1 MKQFQKYGVAA
12 AVAAASASA
21 LANMGTPSVANVTER
36 SDQNLG
42 DAAIVPYYT
51 TTGGKVTGVHIIN
64 TTNATQVVK
73 FRMRRGKDSRDAM
86 DFNIIMSPKDEWVTS
101 IQANENPSAG
111 KGGVKLITDDTT
123 CTAPI
128 FAADGTLAEIPAT
141 YAEGA
146 EEGYI
151 EIIGMAQADAT
162 TAGATAAAMK
172 AGTVNGN
179 PINAAAKHVK
189 GVPADCAA
197 VEYNFLRVAD
207 ADAGDADT
215 LGVHHSE
222 LTNQVSSQGSTGLT
236 SYSDT
241 PDRALKVSW
250 FIRDA
255 DGGLEVGGNA
265 IHIEGFGDEPMMTNQ
280 EQLEFNTAGLVKY
293 DPFNFELPNLN
304 QGSYPA
310 STAAGSGSFTRI
322 DNHSDDSSNGGL
334 LFDRVRATLG
344 VDAVHNDWSDKTTD
358 GSTVDTDWVV
368 TLPGQYLS
376 EDPFCVIYAGYPVDG
391 ATCTAS
397 TSLDISETEIPLY
410 LIDKAGASQFS
421 LYSREEDVLVDET
434 AQAPAGLDFSP
445 SNSAEKAPDSV
456 TMDREV
462 NVLVFQRA
470 GEESTGV
477 LESAAA
483 QAFTLPAA
491 ADDIDNGWMS
501 LSITPSGTGRQF
513 VVDGNGTNTASTGCT
528 VNGVEQGCG
537 VPVISKLATDR
548 KYGAW
553 KNADSDNGTAQDGDT
568 VAIAMAVWKREFGDN
583 PAAAYGRA
591 VEHSYT
597 NSSGWFDAGR
607 FDS

>member
-1 MKQFQKYGVAA
+1 
-12 AVAAASASA
+12 
-21 LANMGTPSVANVTER
+21 
-36 SDQNLG
+36 
-42 DAAIVPYYT
+42 
-51 TTGGKVTGVHIIN
+51 
-64 TTNATQVVK
+64 
-73 FRMRRGKDSRDAM
+73 M
-86 DFNIIMSPKDEWVTS
+86 DFNIIMSPRDEWVTS
-101 IQANENPSAG
+101 MQTNDNPSAG

-128 FAADGTLAEIPAT
+128 FDADGTLAEIPAT

-151 EIIGMAQADAT
+151 EIIGMGQPT
-162 TAGATAAAMK
+162 SETAAIA
-172 AGTVNGN
+172 VS
-179 PINAAAKHVK
+179 AKHSK
-189 GVPADCAA
+189 GVPKDCAS

-207 ADAGDADT
+207 TGAGKAT
-215 LGVHHSE
+215 VLGVHHSE
-222 LTNQVSSQGSTGLT
+222 LTNQVSSAKSTGLT
-236 SYSDT
+236 SYTDT

-265 IHIEGFGDEPMMTNQ
+265 VHIEGFADAAMLTNQ

-304 QGSYPA
+304 QGSYPT
-310 STAAGSGSFTRI
+310 SRTSNHDGSGSGVKAT
-322 DNHSDDSSNGGL
+322 
-334 LFDRVRATLG
+334 LFNRVRAVMG

-368 TLPGQYLS
+368 TLPGQYIS

-391 ATCTAS
+391 KACTAS
-397 TSLDISETEIPLY
+397 TKLDLSETEIPLY
-410 LIDKAGASQFS
+410 LIDKTGASQFS
-421 LYSREEDVLVDET
+421 LYSREEDVLVDKA

-477 LESAAA
+477 LESAAG

-501 LSITPSGTGRQF
+501 LNITPSGTGAQF
-513 VVDGNGTNTASTGCT
+513 K
-528 VNGVEQGCG
+528 VNGHGSTATTTDCSTSSTQQGCG
-537 VPVISKLATDR
+537 VPVSTGTTR
-548 KYGAW
+548 TYGAFED
-553 KNADSDNGTAQDGDT
+553 ASTDGDT

-597 NSSGWFDAGR
+597 LSSGFDEAGR
-607 FDS
+607 YKS

>member
-1 MKQFQKYGVAA
+1 MKQFQKYGLAA
-12 AVAAASASA
+12 AVATASASA
-21 LANMGTPSVANVTER
+21 LAVSGANTER

-64 TTNATQVVK
+64 TTSATQVVK

-86 DFNIIMSPKDEWVTS
+86 DFNIVMSPKDEWVTS
-101 IQANENPSAG
+101 IQTNANPSAG

-128 FAADGTLAEIPAT
+128 FDADGTLAEIPAT

-151 EIIGMAQADAT
+151 EIIGMGQADAT

-197 VEYNFLRVAD
+197 VEYNCLRVAD

-265 IHIEGFGDEPMMTNQ
+265 VHIEGFADAAMMTNQ

-304 QGSYPA
+304 QGSYPSA
-310 STAAGSGSFTRI
+310 SRTSNHDGSSTGNAET
-322 DNHSDDSSNGGL
+322 
-334 LFDRVRATLG
+334 LFNRVRAVMG

-368 TLPGQYLS
+368 TLPGQYIS

-391 ATCTAS
+391 KACTAS
-397 TSLDISETEIPLY
+397 TALDLSETEIPLY
-410 LIDKAGASQFS
+410 LIDKTGASQFS
-421 LYSREEDVLVDET
+421 LYSREEDVLVDKA

-477 LESAAA
+477 LESAAG

-501 LSITPSGTGRQF
+501 LNITPSGTGAQF
-513 VVDGNGTNTASTGCT
+513 K
-528 VNGVEQGCG
+528 VNGHGSTATTTDCSTSTTQQGCG
-537 VPVISKLATDR
+537 VPVSTGTTR
-548 KYGAW
+548 TYGAFED
-553 KNADSDNGTAQDGDT
+553 ASTDGDT

-597 NSSGWFDAGR
+597 LSSGFDEAGR
-607 FDS
+607 YK

>member
-1 MKQFQKYGVAA
+1 
-12 AVAAASASA
+12 
-21 LANMGTPSVANVTER
+21 
-36 SDQNLG
+36 
-42 DAAIVPYYT
+42 
-51 TTGGKVTGVHIIN
+51 
-64 TTNATQVVK
+64 
-73 FRMRRGKDSRDAM
+73 
-86 DFNIIMSPKDEWVTS
+86 
-101 IQANENPSAG
+101 
-111 KGGVKLITDDTT
+111 
-123 CTAPI
+123 
-128 FAADGTLAEIPAT
+128 
-141 YAEGA
+141 
-146 EEGYI
+146 
-151 EIIGMAQADAT
+151 
-162 TAGATAAAMK
+162 
-172 AGTVNGN
+172 
-179 PINAAAKHVK
+179 
-189 GVPADCAA
+189 
-197 VEYNFLRVAD
+197 VEYNFLRVSD
-207 ADAGDADT
+207 ANYGLGKV
-215 LGVHHSE
+215 LGVHDSE
-222 LTNQVSSQGSTGLT
+222 ITNQVSSAGATGLT
-236 SYSDT
+236 GYTDT

-265 IHIEGFGDEPMMTNQ
+265 IHIEGFADEPMMTNQ

-310 STAAGSGSFTRI
+310 KSPRTSNHDDSGSGA
-322 DNHSDDSSNGGL
+322 NMG
-334 LFDRVRATLG
+334 LFDRVRNVMG

-358 GSTVDTDWVV
+358 GSTVDTDWVI

-391 ATCTAS
+391 ASCTAS
-397 TSLDISETEIPLY
+397 TSFDLSETEIPLY
-410 LIDKAGASQFS
+410 LINKSGESQFS

-434 AQAPAGLDFSP
+434 ATPPAGLDFSP

-483 QAFTLPAA
+483 QAFTLPEA

-501 LSITPSGTGRQF
+501 LSITPSGTGDRF
-513 VVDGNGTNTASTGCT
+513 VVSGHGGSGTGCT
-528 VNGVEQGCG
+528 GGKEQGCG
-537 VPVISKLATDR
+537 VPVLQTTKTAAGATVEAAR
-548 KYGAW
+548 KYGDFEAAS
-553 KNADSDNGTAQDGDT
+553 ADQLGDT

-597 NSSGWFDAGR
+597 VSSAWQEVGR
-607 FDS
+607 TDS

>member
-1 MKQFQKYGVAA
+1 MKQFQKYGLAA
-12 AVAAASASA
+12 AVATASASA
-21 LANMGTPSVANVTER
+21 LAVSGANTER

-101 IQANENPSAG
+101 IQTNANPSAG

-128 FAADGTLAEIPAT
+128 FDADGTLAEIPAT

-151 EIIGMAQADAT
+151 EIIGMGQPT
-162 TAGATAAAMK
+162 SETAAIA
-172 AGTVNGN
+172 VS
-179 PINAAAKHVK
+179 AKHSK
-189 GVPADCAA
+189 GVPKDCAS

-207 ADAGDADT
+207 TDSGNKT
-215 LGVHHSE
+215 VLGVHHSE
-222 LTNQVSSQGSTGLT
+222 LTNQVSSAKSTGLT
-236 SYSDT
+236 SYTDT

-265 IHIEGFGDEPMMTNQ
+265 VHIEGFADAAMLTNQ

-304 QGSYPA
+304 QGSYPSA
-310 STAAGSGSFTRI
+310 KRTSNHDGSSTGT
-322 DNHSDDSSNGGL
+322 L
-334 LFDRVRATLG
+334 ETLFNRVRAVMG

-368 TLPGQYLS
+368 TLPGQYIS

-391 ATCTAS
+391 KTCTAS
-397 TSLDISETEIPLY
+397 TKLDLSETEIPLY
-410 LIDKAGASQFS
+410 LIDKTGASQFS
-421 LYSREEDVLVDET
+421 LYSREEDVLVDKA

-477 LESAAA
+477 LESAAG

-501 LSITPSGTGRQF
+501 LNITPSGTGAQF
-513 VVDGNGTNTASTGCT
+513 RVKGHGSSATTTDCSTSST
-528 VNGVEQGCG
+528 QQGCG
-537 VPVISKLATDR
+537 VPVSTGTTR
-548 KYGAW
+548 TYGAFEDVA
-553 KNADSDNGTAQDGDT
+553 NDGDT

-597 NSSGWFDAGR
+597 LSSGYDEAGR
-607 FDS
+607 YK

>member
-12 AVAAASASA
+12 AVAAVSASA
-21 LANMGTPSVANVTER
+21 MAASTGTER

-64 TTNATQVVK
+64 TTEATQVVK
-73 FRMRRGKDSRDAM
+73 FRMRRQKDSRDAM

-101 IQANENPSAG
+101 IQTNANPSAG

-128 FAADGTLAEIPAT
+128 FDADGTLAEIPAT

-151 EIIGMAQADAT
+151 EIIGMGQPT
-162 TAGATAAAMK
+162 TEKAAIA
-172 AGTVNGN
+172 VS
-179 PINAAAKHVK
+179 AKHSK
-189 GVPADCAA
+189 GVPKDCAS

-207 ADAGDADT
+207 DDNDDVSV
-215 LGVHHSE
+215 LGVHDSE
-222 LTNQVSSQGSTGLT
+222 RTNQVSSAATTGVT
-236 SYSDT
+236 DYADT

-265 IHIEGFGDEPMMTNQ
+265 VHIEGFADEPMLTNQ
-280 EQLEFNTAGLVKY
+280 EQLEFNTDGLVKY
-293 DPFNFELPNLN
+293 DAFNFELPNLN

-310 STAAGSGSFTRI
+310 SNSRVA
-322 DNHSDDSSNGGL
+322 NHSARNTNGGL

-397 TSLDISETEIPLY
+397 TSLEISDTEIPLY
-410 LIDKAGASQFS
+410 LVNKAGAAQFS
-421 LYSREEDVLVDET
+421 LYSREEDVLVDEEE
-434 AQAPAGLDFSP
+434 AAPAGLDFSP

-483 QAFTLPAA
+483 QAFTLPEA

-501 LSITPSGTGRQF
+501 LSISPSGTGKQF
-513 VVDGNGTNTASTGCT
+513 VVSGHGSTATSGTCSTDADA
-528 VNGVEQGCG
+528 QGCG
-537 VPVISKLATDR
+537 VPVISKLATGR
-548 KYGAW
+548 TYGAY
-553 KNADSDNGTAQDGDT
+553 KAADRTQADAAQDGDT

-597 NSSGWFDAGR
+597 NSSADFDFGR
-607 FDS
+607 TN

>member
-1 MKQFQKYGVAA
+1 
-12 AVAAASASA
+12 
-21 LANMGTPSVANVTER
+21 
-36 SDQNLG
+36 
-42 DAAIVPYYT
+42 
-51 TTGGKVTGVHIIN
+51 
-64 TTNATQVVK
+64 
-73 FRMRRGKDSRDAM
+73 MRRGKDSRDAM
-86 DFNIIMSPKDEWVTS
+86 DFNIIMSPRDEWVTS
-101 IQANENPSAG
+101 IQTNANPSAG

-128 FAADGTLAEIPAT
+128 FDADGTLAEIPAT

-151 EIIGMAQADAT
+151 EIIGMGQ
-162 TAGATAAAMK
+162 AAASPSAEAV
-172 AGTVNGN
+172 AGGAKGN
-179 PINAAAKHVK
+179 PINAAAKHTK
-189 GVPADCAA
+189 GVPANCKG
-197 VEYNFLRVAD
+197 VEYNFLRVSD
-207 ADAGDADT
+207 ANSGKAT
-215 LGVHHSE
+215 VLGVHNSE
-222 LTNQVSSQGSTGLT
+222 LTNQVSSAKSTGLT
-236 SYSDT
+236 SYTDT

-265 IHIEGFGDEPMMTNQ
+265 IHIEGFADAPMMTNQ

-310 STAAGSGSFTRI
+310 NGRTSNHDDSSTAAGKIG
-322 DNHSDDSSNGGL
+322 
-334 LFDRVRATLG
+334 LFDRVRNVMG
-344 VDAVHNDWSDKTTD
+344 VDAIHNDWSDKTTD
-358 GSTVDTDWVV
+358 GATVDTDWVI

-391 ATCTAS
+391 ASCTAS
-397 TSLDISETEIPLY
+397 TSFDLSETEIPLY
-410 LIDKAGASQFS
+410 LIDKTGAAQFS
-421 LYSREEDVLVDET
+421 LYSREEDVLVDKAAT
-434 AQAPAGLDFSP
+434 PPAGLDFSP
-445 SNSAEKAPDSV
+445 SNSAEKAPASV

-483 QAFTLPAA
+483 QAFTLPSA

-501 LSITPSGTGRQF
+501 LSITPSGTGDRF
-513 VVDGNGTNTASTGCT
+513 VVSGHGGSGTGCT
-528 VNGVEQGCG
+528 GGKEQGCG
-537 VPVISKLATDR
+537 VPVVQTTKTAAGAIVAAAR
-548 KYGAW
+548 NYGAFEAAS
-553 KNADSDNGTAQDGDT
+553 ADQLGDT

-597 NSSGWFDAGR
+597 VSSGWQEVGR
-607 FDS
+607 TDS

>member
-1 MKQFQKYGVAA
+1 MKQFQKYGLAA
-12 AVAAASASA
+12 AVATASASA
-21 LANMGTPSVANVTER
+21 LAVSGANTER

-64 TTNATQVVK
+64 TTSATQVVK

-101 IQANENPSAG
+101 IQTNANPSAG

-128 FAADGTLAEIPAT
+128 FDADGTLAEMPET

-151 EIIGMAQADAT
+151 EIIGMGQAA
-162 TAGATAAAMK
+162 ASPSATAV
-172 AGTVNGN
+172 AGGANGN
-179 PINAAAKHVK
+179 PINAAAKHTK
-189 GVPADCAA
+189 GVPADCQA
-197 VEYNFLRVAD
+197 VEYNFLRVTD
-207 ADAGDADT
+207 AQAGT
-215 LGVHHSE
+215 TPEKYVGVHSSE
-222 LTNQVSSQGSTGLT
+222 LTNQVSSAGTTGLT
-236 SYSDT
+236 TYTDT

-265 IHIEGFGDEPMMTNQ
+265 VHIEGFADAAMMTNQ

-304 QGSYPA
+304 QGSYPSA
-310 STAAGSGSFTRI
+310 SRTSNHDGSSTGNAET
-322 DNHSDDSSNGGL
+322 
-334 LFDRVRATLG
+334 LFNRVRAVMG

-368 TLPGQYLS
+368 TLPGQYIS

-391 ATCTAS
+391 KACTAS
-397 TSLDISETEIPLY
+397 TALDLSETEIPLY
-410 LIDKAGASQFS
+410 LIDKTGASQFA
-421 LYSREEDVLVDET
+421 LYSREEDVLVDT
-434 AQAPAGLDFSP
+434 AEQAPAGLDFSP

-477 LESAAA
+477 LESAAG

-491 ADDIDNGWMS
+491 ADDVDNGWMS
-501 LSITPSGTGRQF
+501 LKITPSGTGAQF
-513 VVDGNGTNTASTGCT
+513 K
-528 VNGVEQGCG
+528 VNGHGSTATTTDCSTSTTQQGCG
-537 VPVISKLATDR
+537 VPVSTGTTR
-548 KYGAW
+548 TYGAFED
-553 KNADSDNGTAQDGDT
+553 ASLDGDT

-597 NSSGWFDAGR
+597 LSSGFDEAGR
-607 FDS
+607 YK

>member
-1 MKQFQKYGVAA
+1 MKQFQKYGLAA
-12 AVAAASASA
+12 AVATASASA
-21 LANMGTPSVANVTER
+21 LAVSGANTER

-64 TTNATQVVK
+64 TTSATQVVK

-86 DFNIIMSPKDEWVTS
+86 DFNIVMSPKDEWVTS
-101 IQANENPSAG
+101 IQTNANPSAG

-128 FAADGTLAEIPAT
+128 FDADGTLAEIPAT

-151 EIIGMAQADAT
+151 EIIGMGQPT
-162 TAGATAAAMK
+162 SEKAAIA
-172 AGTVNGN
+172 VS
-179 PINAAAKHVK
+179 AKHSK
-189 GVPADCAA
+189 GVPKDCTS
-197 VEYNFLRVAD
+197 VEYNFLRVSD
-207 ADAGDADT
+207 GDSGKAT
-215 LGVHHSE
+215 VLGVHNSE
-222 LTNQVSSQGSTGLT
+222 LTNQVSSASSTGLT
-236 SYSDT
+236 SYTDT

-265 IHIEGFGDEPMMTNQ
+265 VHIEGFADAAMMTNQ

-304 QGSYPA
+304 QGSYPSA
-310 STAAGSGSFTRI
+310 SRTSNHDGSSTGNAET
-322 DNHSDDSSNGGL
+322 
-334 LFDRVRATLG
+334 LFNRVRAVMG

-368 TLPGQYLS
+368 TLPGQYIS

-391 ATCTAS
+391 KACTAS
-397 TSLDISETEIPLY
+397 TSLDLSETEIPLY
-410 LIDKAGASQFS
+410 LIDKTGASQFS
-421 LYSREEDVLVDET
+421 LYSREEDVLVDKA

-477 LESAAA
+477 LESAAG

-491 ADDIDNGWMS
+491 ADDVDNGWMS
-501 LSITPSGTGRQF
+501 LKITPSGTGAQF
-513 VVDGNGTNTASTGCT
+513 K
-528 VNGVEQGCG
+528 VNGHGSTATTTDCSTSSTQQGCG
-537 VPVISKLATDR
+537 VPVSTGTTR
-548 KYGAW
+548 TYGAFED
-553 KNADSDNGTAQDGDT
+553 ASTDGDT

-597 NSSGWFDAGR
+597 LSSGYDEAGR
-607 FDS
+607 YK